1 MTDEK
6 REHSEEETREIVV
19 LDAGIENGD
28 GPDSICCGVNYIPL
42 RW

>member
-6 REHSEEETREIVV
+6 RDQAQEEPREIVV
-19 LDAGIENGD
+19 LDAGIENSD
-28 GPDSICCGVNYIPL
+28 GPDWACCFVNYIPL